1 MEGIIDNELLK
12 GFDVRK
18 KEEKL
23 LFIYIVEQT
32 WISLLLLLIPSV
44 GYLQFNASNTELKIL
59 VKFSVSSLYFNS
71 SMC

>member
-1 MEGIIDNELLK
+1 MKGISDSELLK

-32 WISLLLLLIPSV
+32 WISLLLLLIPSA
-44 GYLQFNASNTELKIL
+44 GYLRFNASNTELKIL
-59 VKFSVSSLYFNS
+59 VNFSVSSLYFNS